1 MLDALAARRGLICAV
16 GAGGK
21 KSTLQRLAEAHL
33 AVGTARTGLTC
44 TVMMAPPPANLGATR
59 LIAEPAELAEQ
70 VPAAAA
76 RHRLVLYAPP
86 SRKAGRL
93 GGLPPEL
100 IAGLHERGGFI
111 ATLVKADGARMR
123 MIKAPSDDEPVL
135 PPGVTIVL
143 PVVSVRALGQ
153 PLGEAIAHRLERVA
167 EVTSAAIGER
177 LSAIHLARL
186 LTSERGALHGVGD
199 ALVVPVINMVDDEEH
214 LAAAREVARRA
225 LCATDRF
232 DRVVLARMTAAEP
245 LVEVVESQCAA
256 ALSSGCNSFRPVVE

>member
-1 MLDALAARRGLICAV
+1 MTPKSAARLLDALAARRGLICAV

-33 AVGTARTGLTC
+33 AAGTARTGFTC
-44 TVMMAPPPANLGATR
+44 TVMMAPPPANLGATP
-59 LIAEPAELAEQ
+59 LIAEPDELAEQ
-70 VPAAAA
+70 VPGAAT
-76 RHRLVLYAPP
+76 RHRLVLYAQP

-100 IAGLHERGGFI
+100 IARLHRRGGFI

-123 MIKAPSDDEPVL
+123 MIKAPFDDEPVL
-135 PPGVTIVL
+135 PPGVTTVL
-143 PVVSVRALGQ
+143 PVVSARALGQ
-153 PLGEAIAHRLERVA
+153 PLSEAIAHRLERVA
-167 EVTSAAIGER
+167 EVTGAATGER

-186 LTSERGALHGVGD
+186 LASDRGALHGVGD

-225 LCATDRF
+225 LVATDRF
-232 DRVVLARMTAAEP
+232 DRVVLAQMTAAEP
-245 LVEVVESQCAA
+245 LVEVVES
-256 ALSSGCNSFRPVVE
+256 